1 MVLSFETSLAR
12 SSGELCG
19 RAVYLC
25 LSDQYSKVLGE
36 IFGSFLKDRL
46 GVDRFAVCIAGSS
59 WFPVCSKGQ
68 TLVTSP
74 GDAPVGIQSH
84 RVVP

>member
-1 MVLSFETSLAR
+1 MVLSFETSLTR

-46 GVDRFAVCIAGSS
+46 GVDLFAVCIAVSI
-59 WFPVCSKGQ
+59 WFPVCIKGQ
-68 TLVTSP
+68 KLVTSP
-74 GDAPVGIQSH
+74 DDAPVGIQGH